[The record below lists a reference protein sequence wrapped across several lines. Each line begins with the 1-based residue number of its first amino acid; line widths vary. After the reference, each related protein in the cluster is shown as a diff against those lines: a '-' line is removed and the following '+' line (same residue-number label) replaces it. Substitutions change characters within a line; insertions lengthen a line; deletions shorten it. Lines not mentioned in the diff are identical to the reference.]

1 MKSNFWIL
9 VFFLLIFQKTLSQT
23 VIEGG
28 VFDLHK
34 KPVANAMIILYD
46 DNTNK
51 IIEYAQSGSNGS
63 FALKKKHPTGIYRLE
78 ASKLGFE
85 RSEEHTSEL
94 QSRPHLVCRLLLEK
108 KKKKTKNNSNDK
120 LKNKTKETKISR
132 LTIDQ
137 DSNVKTAN
145 LSISTKQP

>member
-85 RSEEHTSEL
+85 KINRHIVIATNNENTITVNLLLPEEFSEL
-94 QSRPHLVCRLLLEK
+94 DEKIGRASCRE
-108 KKKKTKNNSNDK
+108 
-120 LKNKTKETKISR
+120 R
-132 LTIDQ
+132 
-137 DSNVKTAN
+137 V
-145 LSISTKQP
+145 